1 MLEKSIE
8 RKLCDEVKARQG
20 YAYKFTSPGNDGVPD
35 RIVISKGGQ
44 ITFVELKAEHGRLSK
59 MQEFQIRRL
68 KRLGCKVKV
77 IRGMA
82 GVEAFLEELDNAKN

>member
-8 RKLCDEVKARQG
+8 RRLCDEVKLRGG

-35 RIVISKGGQ
+35 RIIVEKGGK
-44 ITFVELKAEHGRLSK
+44 ITFVELKAEHGKLSK

-68 KRLGCKVKV
+68 RRLGCRVVV

-82 GVEAFLEELDNAKN
+82 GVDAFLKEIDNEV